1 MQHVVI
7 AAFIFR
13 PFSQNNY
20 HYIRSRLEKLVTFC
34 NTALY
39 YLFVIAAPV
48 CYSHTCLLQP
58 HLFVIDGEGHSSTGT
73 VQDTQSVMSFHSS
86 ISSHSSRPSHHYK
99 DALSRDAA
107 RAANQ
112 ASQAAVEAH
121 AAPIALQPLTGNQ
134 PLGSKVTVTSVTLSI
149 FYSF

>member
-1 MQHVVI
+1 MKV
-7 AAFIFR
+7 
-13 PFSQNNY
+13 
-20 HYIRSRLEKLVTFC
+20 
-34 NTALY
+34 
-39 YLFVIAAPV
+39 LFVICNTLLQRLSFSDLFPKTIIIIYV
-48 CYSHTCLLQP
+48 VGQKSWLLSVTLRYITCLLQP

-134 PLGSKVTVTSVTLSI
+134 PLGSKVTVTDRSKAFI
-149 FYSF
+149 FYSFY